1 MLDFISKNAIQEL
14 KGYNYAIPSTVI
26 TSDQRLFLVKLYWK
40 PSGTWLRPWY
50 LCIEVESLYPMKPL
64 NVLA

>member
-40 PSGTWLRPWY
+40 PSGTWLRP
-50 LCIEVESLYPMKPL
+50 
-64 NVLA
+64 